1 MKYLQT
7 RMLLVGMVLIAAAGL
22 AIAMKPATVKRDA
35 SLSLDAIV
43 PRQFGDWK
51 IDPLMVPVPPSPDVQ
66 ANLDM
71 LYDQIIGRT
80 YVNSHGQR
88 MMLSM
93 AYGGN
98 QTDTLKAHRQE
109 VCYAAQGFQIKNLTH
124 ATLQIGQATLPVSKF
139 LAANGRRQEPVT
151 YWFTMGNQVVLGRFE
166 RLMVQLRYG
175 LSGEIPDGM
184 LVRISN
190 LSADEPASYAQHA
203 SFARDL
209 LAAMNPRDSSRLV
222 GTSAR

>member
-7 RMLLVGMVLIAAAGL
+7 RMLMVGLVLIAAAGL
-22 AIAMKPATVKRDA
+22 AIGMKPATVKRDA
-35 SLSLDAIV
+35 SLSLEAMV

-51 IDPLMVPVPPSPDVQ
+51 IDPLIVPVPPSPDVQ

-98 QTDTLKAHRQE
+98 QTDTLKTHRQE
-109 VCYAAQGFQIKNLTH
+109 VCYAAQGFQIKNLIH
-124 ATLQIGQATLPVSKF
+124 ANLQVGRASLPVSKF
-139 LAANGRRQEPVT
+139 LAVNGRRQEPVT

-166 RLMVQLRYG
+166 RMMVQLRYG

-190 LSADEPASYAQHA
+190 LSADEPASYAEHA
-203 SFARDL
+203 SFVRDL
-209 LAAMNPRDSSRLV
+209 LAAMNPRDSTRLL
-222 GTSAR
+222 GTLAE

>member
-7 RMLLVGMVLIAAAGL
+7 KMLLVGLVLIAAAGL

-35 SLSLDAIV
+35 SLNLDAMV

-51 IDPLMVPVPPSPDVQ
+51 IDPMMVPVPPSPDVQ
-66 ANLDM
+66 ANLDK

-80 YVNSHGQR
+80 YVNSRGQR

-98 QTDTLKAHRQE
+98 QTDTLKTHRQE
-109 VCYAAQGFQIKNLTH
+109 VCYAAQGFEIKNVIH
-124 ATLQIGQATLPVSKF
+124 ATLQVGQATIPLTRF
-139 LAANGRRQEPVT
+139 LAVNGRRQEPVT

-166 RLMVQLRYG
+166 RMMVQLRYG
-175 LSGEIPDGM
+175 LSGEIPDGL

-190 LSADEPASYAQHA
+190 ISADEPGSYVQHA
-203 SFARDL
+203 SFVREL
-209 LAAMNPRDSSRLV
+209 LTAMNPRDSTRLV
-222 GTSAR
+222 GASAR